1 MPLEIPPSSV
11 LGPLREERALDD
23 DREHAGV
30 VKIAA
35 NPAASQCAT
44 PGMKICGTASVPTIP
59 RKPKMNVAA

>member
-1 MPLEIPPSSV
+1 VSSARFEKSVRWTMIASMP
-11 LGPLREERALDD
+11 D
-23 DREHAGV
+23 V